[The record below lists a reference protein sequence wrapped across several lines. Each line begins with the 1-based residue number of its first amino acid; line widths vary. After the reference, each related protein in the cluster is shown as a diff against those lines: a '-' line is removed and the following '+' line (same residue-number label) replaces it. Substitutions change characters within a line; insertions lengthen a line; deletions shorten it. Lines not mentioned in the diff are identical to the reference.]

1 MLMKL
6 FLLLFSTIL
15 SQQWQPFHL
24 EEILNHQNTNID
36 YHQIDITVNELTYS
50 NRNNLSHKVIGY
62 LPYWEY
68 ESYPQI
74 DYSLLTEINYF
85 SAELNEY
92 GSIINDHNW
101 DNIGFI
107 NYAQSQDVKVKL
119 CATLFNSNSLETLL
133 SNSLN
138 RTNAINNLLN
148 KVLSRN
154 ADGVDIDFE
163 LVPSTQREN
172 LVLFMQELSDTFH
185 ENMDDPIITMAT
197 PAIDWSDA
205 WDYNA
210 LAQICDGLF
219 IMGYNY
225 FYSGSETAGPVSP
238 LGGYFYDLDYTIQD
252 YSDKVN
258 NQLDKLILGL
268 PYYGYD
274 WPVTSS
280 IMNSLTTGTG
290 TARTYSSCQAFS
302 NNYNSN
308 WNTLSNSLW
317 IPYNDNNWQQIW
329 YDDSLSLSIKYE
341 YAKNMDLGG
350 VGIWAL
356 GYDNNSLEMWGS
368 IYDQFT
374 TNMNGDLNDD
384 LILNIFDIIIMISII
399 TENAQYDQYADLN
412 NDLIINIQDII
423 ILVNLIL
430 DS

>member
-1 MLMKL
+1 MKL
-6 FLLLFSTIL
+6 FLILFSTLL
-15 SQQWQPFHL
+15 SQQWQPFHIEDL
-24 EEILNHQNTNID
+24 SNHKNTYID
-36 YHQIDITVNELTYS
+36 YHQIDNSVNELTTIY
-50 NRNNLSHKVIGY
+50 RNTLSHKVIGY

-92 GSIINDHNW
+92 GNIINDHNW
-101 DNIGFI
+101 NTIGFI
-107 NYAQSQDVKVKL
+107 DYAQSQGVKVKL
-119 CATLFNSNSLETLL
+119 CVTLFDSNSLETLL
-133 SNSLN
+133 SSSLN
-138 RTNAINNLLN
+138 RTNAISNLLN
-148 KVLSRN
+148 KVLLRN

-163 LVPSTQREN
+163 LVPSSQRDN

-185 ENMDDPIITMAT
+185 ANMDDPIITMAT
-197 PAIDWSDA
+197 PAIDWSNA

-225 FYSGSETAGPVSP
+225 FYSGSQTAGPVSP
-238 LGGYFYDLDYTIQD
+238 LGGYFYDLNYTVQD
-252 YSDKVN
+252 YLDKVD

-274 WPVTSS
+274 WPVTSAL
-280 IMNSLTTGTG
+280 MNATTTGSG
-290 TARTYSSCQAFS
+290 TARTYNSCQSFL

-308 WNTLSNSLW
+308 WNTLSNSNW

-356 GYDNNSLEMWGS
+356 GYDNNSSQMWGS
-368 IYDQFT
+368 IYDQFSV
-374 TNMNGDLNDD
+374 NLNGDLNDD
-384 LILNIFDIIIMISII
+384 LILNIFDIIIMVSII
-399 TENAQYDQYADLN
+399 TENAEYEPYADLN
-412 NDLIINIQDII
+412 YDLTINIQDII

-430 DS
+430 ES

>member
-107 NYAQSQDVKVKL
+107 NYAQSQGVKVKL

-280 IMNSLTTGTG
+280 IMNASTTETG
-290 TARTYSSCQAFS
+290 TARTYSSCQIFS

>member
-107 NYAQSQDVKVKL
+107 NYAQSQGVKVKL

-197 PAIDWSDA
+197 PAIDWSNA
-205 WDYNA
+205 WDYNG

-280 IMNSLTTGTG
+280 IMNASTTETG
-290 TARTYSSCQAFS
+290 TARTYSSCQIFS

>member
-107 NYAQSQDVKVKL
+107 NHAQSQGVKVKL

-280 IMNSLTTGTG
+280 IMNASTTETG
-290 TARTYSSCQAFS
+290 TARTYSSCQIFS

-399 TENAQYDQYADLN
+399 TENSEYDQYADLN

>member
-107 NYAQSQDVKVKL
+107 NHAQSQGVKVKL

-280 IMNSLTTGTG
+280 IMNASTTETG
-290 TARTYSSCQAFS
+290 TARTYSSCQIFS

>member
-36 YHQIDITVNELTYS
+36 YHQIDINVNELTYS

-107 NYAQSQDVKVKL
+107 NYAQSQGVKVKL

-133 SNSLN
+133 SSSLN

-280 IMNSLTTGTG
+280 IINSSTTGAG
-290 TARTYSSCQAFS
+290 TARTYSSCQTFS

-308 WNTLSNSLW
+308 WNTLSSSLW

-368 IYDQFT
+368 IYDQFA
-374 TNMNGDLNDD
+374 TNMIGDLNDE
-384 LILNIFDIIIMISII
+384 LILNIFDIIIMVSII
-399 TENAQYDQYADLN
+399 TENSEYDQYADLN

-423 ILVNLIL
+423 MLVNLIL

>member
-1 MLMKL
+1 MKL
-6 FLLLFSTIL
+6 FLILFSTLL
-15 SQQWQPFHL
+15 SQQWQPFHIEDL
-24 EEILNHQNTNID
+24 SNHKNTYID
-36 YHQIDITVNELTYS
+36 YHQIDNSVNELTTIY
-50 NRNNLSHKVIGY
+50 RNTLSHKVIGY

-92 GSIINDHNW
+92 GNIINDHNW
-101 DNIGFI
+101 NTIGFI
-107 NYAQSQDVKVKL
+107 DYAQSQGVKVKL
-119 CATLFNSNSLETLL
+119 CVTLFDSNSLETLL
-133 SNSLN
+133 SSSLN
-138 RTNAINNLLN
+138 RTNAISNLLN
-148 KVLSRN
+148 KVLLRN

-163 LVPSTQREN
+163 LVPSSQRDN

-185 ENMDDPIITMAT
+185 ANMDDPIITMAT
-197 PAIDWSDA
+197 PAIDWSNA

-225 FYSGSETAGPVSP
+225 FYSGSQTAGPVSP
-238 LGGYFYDLDYTIQD
+238 LGGYFYDLNYTVQD
-252 YSDKVN
+252 YLDKVD

-274 WPVTSS
+274 WPVTNAL
-280 IMNSLTTGTG
+280 MNAITTGSG
-290 TARTYSSCQAFS
+290 TARTYNSCQSFL

-308 WNTLSNSLW
+308 WNTLSNSNW

-356 GYDNNSLEMWGS
+356 GYDNNSSQMWGS
-368 IYDQFT
+368 IYDQFSV
-374 TNMNGDLNDD
+374 NLNGDLNDD

-399 TENAQYDQYADLN
+399 TENAEYEPYADLN
-412 NDLIINIQDII
+412 YDLSINIQDII

-430 DS
+430 ES

>member
-1 MLMKL
+1 MKL

-107 NYAQSQDVKVKL
+107 NHAQSQGVKVKL

-280 IMNSLTTGTG
+280 IMNASTTETG
-290 TARTYSSCQAFS
+290 TARTYSSCQIFS

>member
-280 IMNSLTTGTG
+280 IMNASTTETG
-290 TARTYSSCQAFS
+290 TARTYSSCQIFS